1 MRERESMKRKMQG
14 SMTVEA
20 AFLYPYLLMIAFLL
34 VKLTLGQYAAV
45 NRQAARLY
53 DSVFMEERL
62 ETTKL
67 LRFAD
72 TAFEFFEK

>member
-1 MRERESMKRKMQG
+1 MKRRIQG

-34 VKLTLGQYAAV
+34 VKLTVGQYEAV
-45 NRQAARLY
+45 NRQAALLY
-53 DSVFMEERL
+53 DTVFTEKRL
-62 ETTKL
+62 ETSEL
-67 LRFAD
+67 LRLAD

>member
-1 MRERESMKRKMQG
+1 MKRRIQG

-20 AFLYPYLLMIAFLL
+20 AFLYPYLLMITFLL
-34 VKLTLGQYAAV
+34 VRLTIGQYEAV

-53 DSVFMEERL
+53 DAVFTEKQS
-62 ETTKL
+62 ETTEL

-72 TAFEFFEK
+72 TAFEFFEE

>member
-1 MRERESMKRKMQG
+1 MRHKVKG

-20 AFLYPYLLMIAFLL
+20 AFLYPYLLTIVFLL
-34 VKLTLGQYAAV
+34 VKLTFGQYAAV
-45 NRQAARLY
+45 NRQAAMLY
-53 DSVFMEERL
+53 DAVFTEERL

-72 TAFEFFEK
+72 TAFEFFEE